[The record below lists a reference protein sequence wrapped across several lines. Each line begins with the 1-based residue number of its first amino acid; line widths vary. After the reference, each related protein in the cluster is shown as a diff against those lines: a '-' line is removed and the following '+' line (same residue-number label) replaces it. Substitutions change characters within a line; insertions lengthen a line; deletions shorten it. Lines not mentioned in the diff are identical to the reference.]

1 LGSSTSL
8 PAGILTDCKTA
19 DGQGLT
25 SMMVNVTL
33 LSSQCDAALMS
44 ALLPVVQQAVADA
57 AGSNSDES
65 SYSVTAGGCSMRL
78 RVSCHNKQLHATL
91 LCVYVERCVL
101 LSVMPL

>member
-8 PAGILTDCKTA
+8 PAGTLADCKTA

-33 LSSQCDAALMS
+33 LSTQCDAALMA

-57 AGSNSDES
+57 AGSSSGES
-65 SYSVTAGGCSMRL
+65 SYEVTAGGCSMRIRL
-78 RVSCHNKQLHATL
+78 SRHNKQMLAARVDWKHMCNT
-91 LCVYVERCVL
+91 VW
-101 LSVMPL
+101 